1 MRSEGSSKGEFSIED
16 FVSGRTIRNSFPY
29 RVTNEYDEVRYIAM
43 QGDCPGEYI
52 VNPKDPHH
60 KSLQRVSTF
69 FLSPQEPN
77 LSRLGSAY
85 FQGLRCVNVNQF
97 RGSNLRFSSYTI
109 ATLHLSLHLYIEK
122 RGLDFKSLKS
132 KSKFMSSH

>member
-97 RGSNLRFSSYTI
+97 RGSNLRFFFIYNC
-109 ATLHLSLHLYIEK
+109 YITSISTSVY
-122 RGLDFKSLKS
+122 RGERSRLQVTQVQV
-132 KSKFMSSH
+132 